1 MVGSVDPDEVLSF
14 LARAWS
20 EDKKTQIRRGA
31 WFFANIRYKVIFL
44 PSYFEKLRNEDVLN
58 LANIRRWRFYRFSAW
73 HEAQHIRFSP
83 FKADVISRIE
93 KRLEKKG
100 FEIKDSLVGALIDVF
115 EDYRI
120 EKLGLRDYKDEEE
133 KKFADELGR
142 IASEKALEKIADEW
156 DMYSAILTGY
166 LLFDA
171 EIPQTIGL
179 NPNFIEALK
188 EVKKRMLK
196 IETVKDLE
204 DAVVECYSILY
215 EYWPNLASPSLD
227 AQGIRSIGISLVSSG
242 QAQIRDQIPQSIRQ
256 EFKEMMKSIKKFNE
270 EMKVLEKSASSFGGE
285 VQTHLGDWNEIYDP
299 VKTYAEILKNQL
311 LKWKVGWVEHLSHV
325 GDDIEPE
332 SYLLSRYYD
341 SYEKPKFLIDEEL
354 LSQRTNLLILV
365 DMSGSIEPDLI
376 LYKQSLAVITSA
388 LDYIGTKFSL
398 LSFSGKIISII
409 KDVSTSF
416 DIHAKE
422 RIAGLRAGGG
432 TPLGF
437 VLGKLDRYLDR
448 IDRVVVITDGFPDD
462 PEFAVRMIDEIRGRG
477 KKLAVLFLSQE
488 APSEF
493 GIGFNLYAEFKDRL
507 SRIPNSFCCVHSI
520 EELPL
525 QFFRLLTYIR

>member
-1 MVGSVDPDEVLSF
+1 MIGSVDPDEVLSF

-31 WFFANIRYKVIFL
+31 WFFANIKDKVIFL

-83 FKADVISRIE
+83 PREELSKRIFDRVE
-93 KRLEKKG
+93 LVELKKYG
-100 FEIKDSLVGALIDVF
+100 RSNVKESLINTLIDIF

-120 EKLGLRDYKDEEE
+120 EKLGLRDYKYEEE
-133 KKFADELGR
+133 KKFAKELGR
-142 IASEKALEKIADEW
+142 IAMENALEKFTNEYNIHGTIA
-156 DMYSAILTGY
+156 TGY

-171 EIPQTIGL
+171 EMPQTIDL
-179 NPNFIEALK
+179 DPNFVEALK

-204 DAVVECYSILY
+204 DAVVECYTLLY
-215 EYWPNLASPSLD
+215 EYWPVIASPSLD
-227 AQGIRSIGISLVSSG
+227 AQDIRSIGISLVSSG
-242 QAQIRDQIPQSIRQ
+242 QAQIKDQIPQSIRQ

-270 EMKVLEKSASSFGGE
+270 EMKTLEKFASSFGGE

-388 LDYIGTKFSL
+388 
-398 LSFSGKIISII
+398 
-409 KDVSTSF
+409 
-416 DIHAKE
+416 
-422 RIAGLRAGGG
+422 
-432 TPLGF
+432 
-437 VLGKLDRYLDR
+437 
-448 IDRVVVITDGFPDD
+448 
-462 PEFAVRMIDEIRGRG
+462 
-477 KKLAVLFLSQE
+477 
-488 APSEF
+488 
-493 GIGFNLYAEFKDRL
+493 
-507 SRIPNSFCCVHSI
+507 
-520 EELPL
+520 
-525 QFFRLLTYIR
+525 